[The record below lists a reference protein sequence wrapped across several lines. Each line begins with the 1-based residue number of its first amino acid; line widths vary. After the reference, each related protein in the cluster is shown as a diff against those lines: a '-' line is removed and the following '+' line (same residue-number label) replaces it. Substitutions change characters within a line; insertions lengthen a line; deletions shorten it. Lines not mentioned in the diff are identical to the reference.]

1 MEEGAGMNETLL
13 RMDKVSRSF
22 GGLLAVREVTVSIG
36 QGELV
41 GLIGPNGAGKT
52 TLLDLIS
59 GVLRPISGTITFGH
73 SPTAGMPPYR
83 VARLGIGRTFQVM
96 RPFKGMTVLENALLG
111 ALFTR
116 NDRFKVC
123 VERAEAVLEF
133 LHLADKRN
141 WPISRLTLADV
152 KRLEVAKALA
162 TEPRLLLLDEVMA
175 GLNPREIEDVMIM
188 VDAINGRGVTV
199 LMIEHLMQ
207 AIMGVCRRVIV
218 LHHGQLI
225 ADEAPA
231 RIVNDPVVIKAY
243 LGERY
248 ARRAEA
254 HSAQR

>member
-1 MEEGAGMNETLL
+1 MNESLL
-13 RMDKVSRSF
+13 RLDKVSRSF
-22 GGLLAVREVTVSIG
+22 GGLQAVRDVTASIG
-36 QGELV
+36 PGELV

-59 GVLRPISGTITFGH
+59 GVLRPSGGAITFG
-73 SPTAGMPPYR
+73 SRPTAGMPPYK

-116 NDRFKVC
+116 DDPFKAC
-123 VERAEAVLEF
+123 VERAESVLEF

-162 TEPRLLLLDEVMA
+162 TQPRFLLLDEVMA
-175 GLNPREIEDVMIM
+175 GLNPREVEDVMAM
-188 VDAINGRGVTV
+188 VQAINSRGVTV
-199 LMIEHLMQ
+199 LMIEHLMK

-225 ADEAPA
+225 ADDSPA
-231 RIVNDPVVIKAY
+231 RIVNDPVVITAY
-243 LGERY
+243 LGERF